1 MSKKK
6 LNDFGGLV
14 YSTNPDFNLN
24 KEEEEIQTP
33 TPSEQHLKIWLERKG
48 GGKVVTTIRGFS
60 GRDQDIEDLAKM
72 LKSKCGVGGG
82 AKDGEILIQGDHR
95 DKVLHLLTQAGYKA
109 KKAGG

>member
-24 KEEEEIQTP
+24 KEKEDIQTP
-33 TPSEQHLKIWLERKG
+33 SPSEQQLKIWLERKS
-48 GGKVVTTIRGFS
+48 GGKVVTAIRGFT
-60 GRDQDIEDLAKM
+60 GREQDIEDLAKM

>member
-24 KEEEEIQTP
+24 KEEEELTTP
-33 TPSEQHLKIWLERKG
+33 RPGEQQLKIWLERKG
-48 GGKVVTTIRGFS
+48 GGKVVTAIRGFN
-60 GRDQDIEDLAKM
+60 GREEDLDELARM

-95 DKVLHLLTQAGYKA
+95 DKVLNLLTQAGYKA